1 VASRKRGWVLATI
14 AFIIRPLLLVLTK
27 RSWRGLEHIPSD
39 RGFIFV
45 ANHISHSDPLLF
57 AHFAYDN
64 GVPPRFLAKQGVFKY
79 PVIGRILLATGQVP
93 VRRGT
98 TDVTSSFAGALEAV
112 GEGYGVIVYAEG
124 SITRDPDLWPMIG
137 KTGAARL
144 ALQTGCPVI
153 PVAQWGAQNVLW
165 PYTKWPR
172 LFPRKTIEVLVGP
185 PVDLDDLRGRK
196 VTSPLLHEATDR
208 IMADVS
214 ALLGEIRGEKPPDVR
229 FDPRAHGLPETGNP
243 GRPYNRPGDA

>member
-1 VASRKRGWVLATI
+1 VASRKRGWVLTTI
-14 AFIIRPLLLVLTK
+14 AVIIRPLLVVFTK
-27 RSWRGLEHIPSD
+27 RSWRGLENIPSD

-45 ANHISHSDPLLF
+45 ANHLSHADPLLF

-98 TDVTSSFAGALEAV
+98 TDVTASFAGALEAV
-112 GEGYGVIVYAEG
+112 DEGYGVIVYAEG
-124 SITRDPDLWPMIG
+124 TITRDPDLWPMIG

-172 LFPRKTIEVLVGP
+172 LLPRKTIYVQVGP
-185 PVDLDDLRGRK
+185 PVELDDLRGRK

-208 IMADVS
+208 IMADVT
-214 ALLGEIRGEKPPDVR
+214 ALLGEIRGEKPPEVR
-229 FDPRAHGLPETGNP
+229 FDPRVHGLPETGDP
-243 GRPYNRPGDA
+243 GRPYNRPGKS

>member
-1 VASRKRGWVLATI
+1 VARRKRGWVLVTI
-14 AFIIRPLLLVLTK
+14 ASIIRPLLLVLTK
-27 RSWRGLEHIPSD
+27 RSWRGLEHIPRD
-39 RGFIFV
+39 QGFVFV
-45 ANHISHSDPLLF
+45 ANHISHADPLLF

-64 GVPPRFLAKQGVFKY
+64 NVPPRFLAKQGVFKY
-79 PVIGRILLATGQVP
+79 PVIGRILLATGQIP

-112 GEGYGVIVYAEG
+112 EQGYGVIVYAEG
-124 SITRDPDLWPMIG
+124 SITRDPDLWPMVG

-144 ALQTGCPVI
+144 ALQTGAPVI
-153 PVAQWGAQNVLW
+153 PVAQWGAHEVLW

-172 LFPRKTIEVLVGP
+172 LFPRKTIHVQVGP
-185 PVDLDDLRGRK
+185 PVELDDLRGRK

-208 IMADVS
+208 IMADVTK
-214 ALLGEIRGEKPPDVR
+214 LLGEIRDDKPPEVR

-243 GRPYNRPGDA
+243 GRPYNRPETA